1 MFTDQLPA
9 FVDSAIGGVS
19 WLAGWMEIPGLQGG
33 SIALIM
39 AGLLVLGLFMGHPLA
54 FVLGGTAVL
63 GAFIAGKPMVL
74 GITINRI
81 FGDVLDNF
89 TLIAI
94 PLFVLMA
101 RFLSD
106 SGVTDKMF
114 EALRHLMANVR
125 GGLGLAVVFISILL
139 AATTGIIGA
148 SITVMGVMA
157 LKPMLNYGYDKRLT
171 TGLIGASGCL
181 GILIPPSI
189 MLILM
194 ASYAPGLSVGEL
206 FAGAMIPGVLL
217 GFVYG
222 IYVYLVAVIRPDLAP
237 RVAVVDQIPRAQMW
251 RMLVIEAVPP
261 LILIL
266 GILGSMLFGIAT
278 ATEASAIGA
287 LLALL
292 IVIMRGR
299 FTLANFYGAFLETG
313 RTSAMILFIVVGAT
327 AFTGVFNI
335 TGGLSATQGLIR
347 GLASDPGTLLV
358 VMLAAVFVLGM
369 FLDWTGIVLLC
380 FPIFLPIVAELSIDP
395 LWFVV
400 LMAVVL
406 QTSFLSPPFGYA
418 LFYMRAISPPDISTG
433 DIIRGVIPF
442 IVMVLIM
449 CGLIVWFPALV
460 TWLPEKLYNN

>member
-1 MFTDQLPA
+1 MFGDLINGAITSLSGLMSWFAIPG
-9 FVDSAIGGVS
+9 IGG
-19 WLAGWMEIPGLQGG
+19 GE
-33 SIALIM
+33 IALVM
-39 AGLLVLGLFMGHPLA
+39 AGALVIGLFMGHPLA
-54 FVLGGTAVL
+54 FVLGGAAVI
-63 GAFIAGKPMVL
+63 GAVVAGKPMVL

-81 FGDVLDNF
+81 FGDVLDNY

-114 EALRHLMANVR
+114 EALRHLMARVT

-157 LKPMLNYGYDKRLT
+157 LKPMLQYGYSKQLT
-171 TGLIGASGCL
+171 TGLIAASGCL

-194 ASYAPGLSVGEL
+194 ASYAPGLSVGDL

-217 GFVYG
+217 GVLYG
-222 IYVYLVAVIRPDLAP
+222 IYVFFVALIRPDLAP
-237 RVAVVDQIPRAQMW
+237 KVREEEQISRAALWKMLAV
-251 RMLVIEAVPP
+251 EAVPP
-261 LILIL
+261 LVLIL
-266 GILGSMLFGIAT
+266 GILGSMLMGIAT

-287 LLALL
+287 ALALL
-292 IVIMRGR
+292 IVIARGR
-299 FTLANFYGAFLETG
+299 FTLPNFYGAFLETG

-335 TGGLSATQGLIR
+335 TGGLTATQDLIR
-347 GLASDPGTLLV
+347 GLAENPGTLIF
-358 VMLAAVFVLGM
+358 VMLITVFILGM

-380 FPIFLPIVAELSIDP
+380 FPIFLPIVAEMGISQ

-418 LFYMRAISPPDISTG
+418 LFYMRAISPPDVTTG
-433 DIIRGVIPF
+433 DIIKGVIPF
-442 IVMVLIM
+442 IIMVLIM
-449 CGLIVWFPALV
+449 CAMIVMFPQLV
-460 TWLPEKLYNN
+460 TWLPDTLYRS

>member
-1 MFTDQLPA
+1 M
-9 FVDSAIGGVS
+9 SG
-19 WLAGWMEIPGLQGG
+19 E
-33 SIALIM
+33 SIALVM
-39 AGLLVLGLFMGHPLA
+39 SGLLLLGLFMGHPLA

-63 GAFIAGKPMVL
+63 GALIAGKPMVL
-74 GITINRI
+74 GIVINRI
-81 FGDVLDNF
+81 FGDVLDNYV
-89 TLIAI
+89 LIAI

-106 SGVTDKMF
+106 SGVTDRMF
-114 EALRHLMANVR
+114 EALRHLMARVT

-148 SITVMGVMA
+148 SITVMGMMA
-157 LKPMLNYGYDKRLT
+157 LRPMLQYGYDKRLA

-194 ASYAPGLSVGEL
+194 ASYAPGLSVGQL
-206 FAGAMIPGVLL
+206 FAGAMVPGLLL
-217 GFVYG
+217 GVMYAL
-222 IYVYLVAVIRPDLAP
+222 YVVFIAWLRPDWAP
-237 RVAVVDQIPRAQMW
+237 KIAEADQISRGAMW
-251 RMLVIEAVPP
+251 KMLMIEAVPP

-266 GILGSMLFGIAT
+266 GILGSLLAGIAT

-287 LLALL
+287 ALALL
-292 IVIMRGR
+292 IVIGRGR
-299 FTLANFYGAFLETG
+299 FQWRTFYSALLETG

-335 TGGLSATQGLIR
+335 TGGLRASQDLIR
-347 GLASDPGTLLV
+347 GLADDPYTLIAMMLLV
-358 VMLAAVFVLGM
+358 VFILGM
-369 FLDWTGIVLLC
+369 FLDWTGIVLLS
-380 FPIFLPIVAELSIDP
+380 FPIFLPLVGEMGIDP

-418 LFYMRAISPPDISTG
+418 LFYMRAIAPPEVTIT
-433 DIIRGVIPF
+433 DIIIGVLPF
-442 IVMVLIM
+442 IVMILMM
-449 CGLIVWFPALV
+449 CGAMILFPALV
-460 TWLPEKLYNN
+460 TWLPLALYG

>member
-1 MFTDQLPA
+1 MSGET
-9 FVDSAIGGVS
+9 
-19 WLAGWMEIPGLQGG
+19 
-33 SIALIM
+33 IALIM
-39 AGLLVLGLFMGHPLA
+39 SGLLLLGLFMGHPLA

-74 GITINRI
+74 GIVINRI
-81 FGDVLDNF
+81 FGDVLDNYV
-89 TLIAI
+89 LIAI

-114 EALRHLMANVR
+114 EALRHLLARVT

-148 SITVMGVMA
+148 SITVMGMMA
-157 LKPMLNYGYDKRLT
+157 LKPMLNYGYDKRMA
-171 TGLIGASGCL
+171 TGLIAASGCL

-194 ASYAPGLSVGEL
+194 ASNAPGLSVGQL
-206 FAGAMIPGVLL
+206 FAGAMLPGVFL
-217 GFVYG
+217 GLVYA
-222 IYVYLVAVIRPDLAP
+222 IYVAAIAWLKPEWAP
-237 RVAVVDQIPRAQMW
+237 PMRIEEQISRGAMW
-251 RMLVIEAVPP
+251 RMLLIEAVPP

-266 GILGSMLFGIAT
+266 GILGSLLAGIAT

-287 LLALL
+287 VLALL
-292 IVIMRGR
+292 IVIARGR
-299 FTLANFYGAFLETG
+299 FEWATFYSALLETG

-335 TGGLSATQGLIR
+335 TGGLRASQDLMR
-347 GLASDPGTLLV
+347 GIAGDPYTLV
-358 VMLAAVFVLGM
+358 AMMMIVVFVLGM

-380 FPIFLPIVAELSIDP
+380 FPIFLPLATEMGIDA

-406 QTSFLSPPFGYA
+406 QTSFLTPPFGYA
-418 LFYMRAISPPDISTG
+418 LFYMRAIAPPNVTTA
-433 DIIRGVIPF
+433 DIISGVLPF
-442 IVMVLIM
+442 IALIFLMCVLVI
-449 CGLIVWFPALV
+449 IFPPIV
-460 TWLPEKLYNN
+460 TWLPSTLYGG

>member
-1 MFTDQLPA
+1 M
-9 FVDSAIGGVS
+9 SGEMIG
-19 WLAGWMEIPGLQGG
+19 
-33 SIALIM
+33 LIM

-54 FVLGGTAVL
+54 FVLGGVAVL

-74 GITINRI
+74 GIVINRI

-114 EALRHLMANVR
+114 EALRHLMARVT

-148 SITVMGVMA
+148 SITVMGMMA
-157 LKPMLNYGYDKRLT
+157 LRPMLQYGYSKQLT

-194 ASYAPGLSVGEL
+194 SSYAPGLSVGEL
-206 FAGAMIPGVLL
+206 FAGAMVPGLAL
-217 GFVYG
+217 GIMYA
-222 IYVYLVAVIRPDLAP
+222 IYVAAIAFLRPDLAP
-237 RVAVVDQIPRAQMW
+237 AIREEEQIPRAEMW
-251 RMLVIEAVPP
+251 KMLIVEAVPP
-261 LILIL
+261 LVLIL
-266 GILGSMLFGIAT
+266 GILGSMLAGIAT

-287 LLALL
+287 VLALL
-292 IVIMRGR
+292 IVVFRGR
-299 FTLANFYGAFLETG
+299 FDLKTFYGALLETG
-313 RTSAMILFIVVGAT
+313 RTSAMILYIVVGAT

-335 TGGLSATQGLIR
+335 TGGLSATQDLIR
-347 GLASDPGTLLV
+347 SLADDQTTLIM
-358 VMLAAVFVLGM
+358 VMLVAVFILGM
-369 FLDWTGIVLLC
+369 FLDWTGIVLLS
-380 FPIFLPIVAELSIDP
+380 FPIFLPLVQEMGVSQ

-418 LFYMRAISPPDISTG
+418 LFYMRAIAPSEVTMG
-433 DIIRGVIPF
+433 DIIKGVIPF
-442 IVMVLIM
+442 IILVLIM
-449 CGLIVWFPALV
+449 CALIIAFPSLV
-460 TWLPEKLYNN
+460 TWLPDTLYKS

>member
-1 MFTDQLPA
+1 
-9 FVDSAIGGVS
+9 
-19 WLAGWMEIPGLQGG
+19 
-33 SIALIM
+33 
-39 AGLLVLGLFMGHPLA
+39 
-54 FVLGGTAVL
+54 
-63 GAFIAGKPMVL
+63 MVL
-74 GITINRI
+74 GIVINRI
-81 FGDVLDNF
+81 FGDVLDNYV
-89 TLIAI
+89 LIAI

-106 SGVTDKMF
+106 SGVTDRMF
-114 EALRHLMANVR
+114 EALRHLMARVT

-148 SITVMGVMA
+148 SITVMGMMA
-157 LKPMLNYGYDKRLT
+157 LRPMLQYGYDKRLA

-194 ASYAPGLSVGEL
+194 ASYAPGLSVGQL
-206 FAGAMIPGVLL
+206 FAGAMVPGLLL
-217 GFVYG
+217 GVMYAL
-222 IYVYLVAVIRPDLAP
+222 YVVFIAWLKPDWAP
-237 RVAVVDQIPRAQMW
+237 KIAEADQISRGAMW
-251 RMLVIEAVPP
+251 KMLLIEAVPP

-266 GILGSMLFGIAT
+266 GILGSLLAGIAT

-292 IVIMRGR
+292 IVIGRGR
-299 FTLANFYGAFLETG
+299 FQWATFYSALLETG

-335 TGGLSATQGLIR
+335 TGGLRASQDLIR
-347 GLASDPGTLLV
+347 GLADDPYTLIAVMLLV
-358 VMLAAVFVLGM
+358 VFILGM
-369 FLDWTGIVLLC
+369 FLDWTGIVLLS
-380 FPIFLPIVAELSIDP
+380 FPIFLPLVTEMGVDP

-418 LFYMRAISPPDISTG
+418 LFYMRAIAPPDVTIS
-433 DIIRGVIPF
+433 DIIIGVLPF
-442 IVMVLIM
+442 IVMILMM
-449 CGLIVWFPALV
+449 CGAMILFPALV
-460 TWLPEKLYNN
+460 TWLPLALYG

>member
-1 MFTDQLPA
+1 M
-9 FVDSAIGGVS
+9 SGEG
-19 WLAGWMEIPGLQGG
+19 
-33 SIALIM
+33 IALIM
-39 AGLLVLGLFMGHPLA
+39 AGLLVIGLFMGHPLA

-157 LKPMLNYGYDKRLT
+157 LKPMLQYGYDKKLT

-206 FAGAMIPGVLL
+206 FAGALIPGVALGLMYGVYVFLL
-217 GFVYG
+217 AIF
-222 IYVYLVAVIRPDLAP
+222 RPDMAP
-237 RVAVVDQIPRAQMW
+237 RLSESEQISRSAMWQM
-251 RMLVIEAVPP
+251 LIVEAVPP

-266 GILGSMLFGIAT
+266 GILGSMLMGIAT

-287 LLALL
+287 VLALL
-292 IVIMRGR
+292 IVIVRGR
-299 FTLANFYGAFLETG
+299 FTWANFYSAFLETG

-335 TGGLSATQGLIR
+335 TGGLSATQSLIR
-347 GLASDPGTLLV
+347 GLADDPNTLLI
-358 VMLAAVFVLGM
+358 VMLVSVFILGM

-380 FPIFLPIVAELSIDP
+380 FPIFLPIVTEMGVSP

-418 LFYMRAISPPDISTG
+418 LFYMRAISPPNITMG
-433 DIIRGVIPF
+433 DIIKGVIPF
-442 IVMVLIM
+442 ILMILLM
-449 CGLIVWFPALV
+449 CALIVLFPALV
-460 TWLPEKLYNN
+460 TWLPETLYK

>member
-1 MFTDQLPA
+1 MFA
-9 FVDSAIGGVS
+9 EFNNSAIAAINWAGS
-19 WLAGWMEIPGLQGG
+19 FLAVPGITGQG
-33 SIALIM
+33 IALVM

-74 GITINRI
+74 GIVINRI

-114 EALRHLMANVR
+114 EALRLLMARVT
-125 GGLGLAVVFISILL
+125 GGIGLAVVFISILL

-157 LKPMLNYGYDKRLT
+157 LKPMLQYGYHKQLT
-171 TGLIGASGCL
+171 TGLIAASGCL

-206 FAGAMIPGVLL
+206 FAGAMVPGVLL
-217 GFVYG
+217 GLFYGVY
-222 IYVYLVAVIRPDLAP
+222 VFFLALIRPDLAP
-237 RVAVVDQIPRAQMW
+237 KVSLEERIPRAELW
-251 RMLVIEAVPP
+251 KMLLLEAVPP
-261 LILIL
+261 LVLIL
-266 GILGSMLFGIAT
+266 GILGSMLSGVAT

-287 LLALL
+287 GLALL

-299 FTLANFYGAFLETG
+299 FTLKNFYGAFLETG

-335 TGGLSATQGLIR
+335 TGGLTATQDLIR
-347 GLASDPGTLLV
+347 GMVSDPNMLV
-358 VMLAAVFVLGM
+358 LVMLVSVFILGM

-380 FPIFLPIVAELSIDP
+380 FPIFLPIVTEMGINP
-395 LWFVV
+395 LWFVI

-418 LFYMRAISPPDISTG
+418 LFYMRAISPPEITIG
-433 DIIRGVIPF
+433 DIIKGVLPF
-442 IVMVLIM
+442 ILLVVLM
-449 CGLIVWFPALV
+449 CVLMIFFPPLV
-460 TWLPEKLYNN
+460 TWLPDTLYR

>member
-1 MFTDQLPA
+1 M
-9 FVDSAIGGVS
+9 SG
-19 WLAGWMEIPGLQGG
+19 E

-39 AGLLVLGLFMGHPLA
+39 SGLLLLGLFMGHPLA

-63 GAFIAGKPMVL
+63 GALIAGKPMVL
-74 GITINRI
+74 GIVINRI
-81 FGDVLDNF
+81 FGDVLDNYV
-89 TLIAI
+89 LIAI

-106 SGVTDKMF
+106 SGVTDRMF
-114 EALRHLMANVR
+114 EALRHLMSRVT

-148 SITVMGVMA
+148 SITVMGMMA
-157 LKPMLNYGYDKRLT
+157 LRPMLQYGYDKRLA

-194 ASYAPGLSVGEL
+194 ASYAPGLSVGQL
-206 FAGAMIPGVLL
+206 FAGAMVPGLLL
-217 GFVYG
+217 GVMYA
-222 IYVYLVAVIRPDLAP
+222 IYVAAIAWLKPDWAPKVADSEKISRGA
-237 RVAVVDQIPRAQMW
+237 MW
-251 RMLVIEAVPP
+251 RMLVVEAVPP

-266 GILGSMLFGIAT
+266 GILGSLLAGVAT

-287 LLALL
+287 FLALL

-299 FTLANFYGAFLETG
+299 FRWATFYSALLETG

-335 TGGLSATQGLIR
+335 TGGLRASQDLIR
-347 GLASDPGTLLV
+347 GLADDPYTLIAMMLLV
-358 VMLAAVFVLGM
+358 VFILGM
-369 FLDWTGIVLLC
+369 FLDWTGIVLLS
-380 FPIFLPIVAELSIDP
+380 FPIFLPLVGEMGIDP

-418 LFYMRAISPPDISTG
+418 LFYMRAIAPPDVSTA
-433 DIIRGVIPF
+433 DIIVGVLPF
-442 IVMVLIM
+442 IVMVLLM
-449 CGLIVWFPALV
+449 CGAMILFPALV
-460 TWLPEKLYNN
+460 TWLPMTLYG

>member
-1 MFTDQLPA
+1 M
-9 FVDSAIGGVS
+9 S
-19 WLAGWMEIPGLQGG
+19 
-33 SIALIM
+33 
-39 AGLLVLGLFMGHPLA
+39 GLLLLGLFMGHPLA

-63 GAFIAGKPMVL
+63 GALIAGKPMVL
-74 GITINRI
+74 GIVINRI
-81 FGDVLDNF
+81 FGDVLDNYV
-89 TLIAI
+89 LIAI

-106 SGVTDKMF
+106 SGVTDRMF
-114 EALRHLMANVR
+114 EALRHLMSRVT

-148 SITVMGVMA
+148 SITVMGMMA
-157 LKPMLNYGYDKRLT
+157 LRPMLQYGYDKRLA

-194 ASYAPGLSVGEL
+194 ASYAPGLSVGQL
-206 FAGAMIPGVLL
+206 FAGAMVPGLLL
-217 GFVYG
+217 GVMYAL
-222 IYVYLVAVIRPDLAP
+222 YVVFIAWLKPDWAP
-237 RVAVVDQIPRAQMW
+237 KIAEADQISRGAMW
-251 RMLVIEAVPP
+251 KMLIIEAVPP

-266 GILGSMLFGIAT
+266 GILGSLLAGIAT

-287 LLALL
+287 VLALL

-299 FTLANFYGAFLETG
+299 FQWRTFYSALLETG

-335 TGGLSATQGLIR
+335 TGGLRASQDLIR
-347 GLASDPGTLLV
+347 GLADDPYTLIAVMLLV
-358 VMLAAVFVLGM
+358 VFILGM
-369 FLDWTGIVLLC
+369 FLDWTGIVLLS
-380 FPIFLPIVAELSIDP
+380 FPIFLPLVAEMGVDP
-395 LWFVV
+395 LWFVI

-418 LFYMRAISPPDISTG
+418 LFYMRAIAPPDVSIS
-433 DIIRGVIPF
+433 DIIVGVLPF
-442 IVMVLIM
+442 IVMILMM
-449 CGLIVWFPALV
+449 CAAMILFPALV
-460 TWLPEKLYNN
+460 TWLPLALYG